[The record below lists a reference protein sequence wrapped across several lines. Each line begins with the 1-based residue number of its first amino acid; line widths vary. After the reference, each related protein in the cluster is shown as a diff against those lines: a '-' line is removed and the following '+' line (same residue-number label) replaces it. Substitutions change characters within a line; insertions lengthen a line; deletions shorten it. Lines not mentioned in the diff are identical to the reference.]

1 MFCPPWPAAVAVRL
15 SFTVQEGFLY
25 LRSSKI
31 FGCTYDSIQSG
42 VHKIR
47 RAGYRVY
54 DSPEYY
60 SLDSRLVSGYQKGTF
75 GQQNCHKFDLNIISV
90 VIFSFNYI

>member
-31 FGCTYDSIQSG
+31 FGCTHDSIQSG
-42 VHKIR
+42 VHKTR

-54 DSPEYY
+54 DSPECY
-60 SLDSRLVSGYQKGTF
+60 SLDSPGILVVIKRERLVSRTAT
-75 GQQNCHKFDLNIISV
+75 N
-90 VIFSFNYI
+90 

>member
-1 MFCPPWPAAVAVRL
+1 M
-15 SFTVQEGFLY
+15 
-25 LRSSKI
+25 
-31 FGCTYDSIQSG
+31 IQSG
-42 VHKIR
+42 VHKTR

>member
-31 FGCTYDSIQSG
+31 FGCTHDSIQSG
-42 VHKIR
+42 VHKTH

-54 DSPEYY
+54 DSPECC
-60 SLDSRLVSGYQKGTF
+60 SWTPGILVVIKRERLVSRTAT
-75 GQQNCHKFDLNIISV
+75 NLI
-90 VIFSFNYI
+90 